1 MSVSFVLGMVLFGI
15 SYALAK
21 PYTCCMNNFL
31 KKGLF
36 SEKYYKS
43 EIYYKQTF
51 FTELTIIIVIIIV
64 FL

>member
-21 PYTCCMNNFL
+21 PYTCMNNFL
-31 KKGLF
+31 TKGLF

-43 EIYYKQTF
+43 EIYYK
-51 FTELTIIIVIIIV
+51 
-64 FL
+64 

>member
-21 PYTCCMNNFL
+21 PYTYCKNNFL
-31 KKGLF
+31 TKGLF

-43 EIYYKQTF
+43 EIYYK
-51 FTELTIIIVIIIV
+51 
-64 FL
+64 